1 MVYAPIARISNA
13 IARYGIDI
21 SRQPRWINDA
31 NAEQIARINEAAAAI
46 QIR

>member
-1 MVYAPIARISNA
+1 MYAPIARISNA

-31 NAEQIARINEAAAAI
+31 DAAHIARVNEAASV
-46 QIR
+46 IRIK